1 MKFIY
6 TLNLQLFATQT
17 TTLATPGN
25 DLSPEMKT
33 FYEKVLLAK
42 AGPKLVHGQFGEKK
56 PIPEH
61 GGKKIE
67 FRMFTP
73 IVKDTTPIV
82 EGITPEGDN
91 LDVSKVE
98 AEIQQYGK
106 FVTQSDLLQM
116 TAIDNTIVAV
126 TKLLS
131 NNAALTLDTVDRDAL
146 HLGTNVTYCPSVAAP
161 DAEITS
167 RSALKNDSLLTPAM
181 IMRAATQLRAS
192 NAPTFPDGKYV
203 AIIHPHVALDVMSD
217 ANWRKPHEYVDTENI
232 YNGELGEYG
241 GVRFVSTSEAKIYGA
256 DDGAPSGL
264 AVYGTLFLGEGAYAT
279 TEVSGLGLEMIA
291 KQLGSAG
298 SNDPLNQRSTI
309 GWKASRVTK
318 ILIEDYILR
327 VESVSKEFS
336 KIATA
341 N

>member
-17 TTLATPGN
+17 TLLNTPGN

-33 FYEKVLLAK
+33 FYEKDLIEQAS
-42 AGPKLVHGQFGEKK
+42 PKLVHGQFGEKK
-56 PIPEH
+56 PIPAN

-73 IVKDTTPIV
+73 LVKATTPLV
-82 EGITPEGDN
+82 EGVTPEGDN
-91 LDVSKVE
+91 LDVTKVE
-98 AEIQQYGK
+98 AEIQQYGR

-116 TAIDNTIVAV
+116 TAIDNTIVAA

-131 NNAALTLDTVDRDAL
+131 NQAALTLDTVDRDAL

-161 DAEITS
+161 ETEITT
-167 RSALKNDSLLTPAM
+167 RGGLKNDSLLTTDV
-181 IMRAATQLRAS
+181 IMQIVAQLRAA
-192 NAPTFPDGKYV
+192 NAPTFSDGNYV

-217 ANWRKPHEYVDTENI
+217 ENWRKPHEYVDTNNI
-232 YNGELGEYG
+232 YAGEIGEYG
-241 GVRFVSTSEAKIYGA
+241 GVRFVSTSEAKIYGTG
-256 DDGAPSGL
+256 DGIPTGL
-264 AVYGTLFLGEGAYAT
+264 AVYGTLFMGEGAYAT
-279 TEVSGLGLEMIA
+279 TEITGLGLEMFA
-291 KQLGSAG
+291 KQLGSSG
-298 SNDPLNQRSTI
+298 SDDPLNQRSTI

-318 ILIEDYILR
+318 ILIEDYIVR
-327 VESVSKEFS
+327 VESVSKKFS
-336 KIATA
+336 KKATA